1 MAFTSTSITNGDMTG
16 VVVATGDY
24 TQIGKINKSINDV
37 KQEKTPLI
45 ISINNLGKYISYAI
59 VLVAVLLFGFGVLFD
74 IYEIPTLLLSIVTMV
89 VGSIPEGLPAIT
101 SVILAIGVQNMARK
115 NSIVKNLPS
124 VETLGSVNIIAT
136 DKTGTLT
143 KNEMT
148 IKDIVTKHHN
158 YIVTGDGYSPEGEIF
173 ESNGKQDLLINKS
186 SEK

>member
-1 MAFTSTSITNGDMTG
+1 
-16 VVVATGDY
+16 
-24 TQIGKINKSINDV
+24 
-37 KQEKTPLI
+37 
-45 ISINNLGKYISYAI
+45 
-59 VLVAVLLFGFGVLFD
+59 
-74 IYEIPTLLLSIVTMV
+74 MV

-173 ESNGKQDLLINKS
+173 ESKGKQDLLINKS
-186 SEK
+186 SEKISSKLKIEGDLKK